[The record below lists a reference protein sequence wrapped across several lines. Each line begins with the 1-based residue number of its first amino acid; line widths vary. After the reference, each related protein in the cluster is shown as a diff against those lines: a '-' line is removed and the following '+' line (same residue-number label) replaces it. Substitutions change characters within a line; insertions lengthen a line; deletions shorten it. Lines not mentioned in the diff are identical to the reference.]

1 MRTAKGPARN
11 EADAGRLR
19 VLMGGGRRMPLVSF
33 KPTKA
38 RLVIEDGKDSVLVMK
53 VAVAKG
59 ETVELATGGRLEA
72 LAGVLRIRERK
83 VNSKPN
89 GAKSNGAI
97 GSLIFIDEIGRGPAY
112 APAKFQINLAMAA
125 DKFDP
130 LLRVA
135 LSGRLPN
142 KFFVDAGERV
152 SARETRGMS
161 YGLRRDGRT
170 KVWDTTMFRTLPVTS
185 FAMILPIDI
194 PEPRDNG
201 VVSMAADPHPI
212 ESMATNAQVAELVDD
227 LLVFQS
233 ETRNTLYALIAVVA
247 VIVVLALV
255 FGLVLLLR

>member
-1 MRTAKGPARN
+1 
-11 EADAGRLR
+11 
-19 VLMGGGRRMPLVSF
+19 MPLVSF

-38 RLVIEDGKDSVLVMK
+38 RLVIEEGKDSVLVMK

-59 ETVELATGGRLEA
+59 ETVELSTGGRLEA

-83 VNSKPN
+83 ANSIRTN
-89 GAKSNGAI
+89 GNAI
-97 GSLIFIDEIGRGPAY
+97 GSLIFIDESGFGQQY
-112 APAKFQINLAMAA
+112 SPAKFQINLGMAA
-125 DKFDP
+125 EKFEP

-152 SARETRGMS
+152 SSRETRGMS
-161 YGLRRDGRT
+161 YGLRREVRT
-170 KVWDTTMFRTLPVTS
+170 KIWDTTSFRTLPVTN
-185 FAMILPIDI
+185 FAVILPIDV
-194 PEPRDNG
+194 PEPRGNDADTAA
-201 VVSMAADPHPI
+201 SADPHPI

-233 ETRNTLYALIAVVA
+233 ETRNTLYAIIAVVA
-247 VIVVLALV
+247 VVGVLALV

>member
-1 MRTAKGPARN
+1 MPVAACSLREGRHVDRARS
-11 EADAGRLR
+11 EGGFPRL
-19 VLMGGGRRMPLVSF
+19 MPLVSF

-59 ETVELATGGRLEA
+59 ETVELAGGGRLEA
-72 LAGVLRIRERK
+72 LSGVLRIRERK
-83 VNSKPN
+83 ASSR
-89 GAKSNGAI
+89 GNGAI
-97 GSLIFIDEIGRGPAY
+97 GSLVFIDESGRGTNY
-112 APAKFQINLAMAA
+112 APAKFQINLGMAA
-125 DKFDP
+125 EKFEP

-152 SARETRGMS
+152 SAHETRGLS

-170 KVWDTTMFRTLPVTS
+170 KIWDTTTFRSLPVTN
-185 FAMILPIDI
+185 FAMILPIEV
-194 PEPRDNG
+194 PEPRENG
-201 VVSMAADPHPI
+201 NGAPAAAPVEHIPM

-233 ETRNTLYALIAVVA
+233 ETRNTLYAMVAIVGVV
-247 VIVVLALV
+247 VVLTLV
-255 FGLVLLLR
+255 FGLVLLFR